1 MEEKRLQMSESFF
14 LTAILAIVGGFLDA
28 YSYLMRGHVFAN
40 AQTGNIVLFG
50 VYLEKRNFTQAIYYL
65 VPILAFAVGI
75 ILVEIVKHFYKEEH
89 KIHWRQRIVAF
100 ELILVTIVG
109 FIPLGQYDVVANVLI
124 SFVCSMQV
132 ETFRRVH
139 GHPFASTMCTGNL
152 RSGTEALCQYFKT
165 GDKTLKQKS
174 LRYYG
179 IITFFIIGA
188 IIGGFL
194 TGRAGGESIFICSI
208 LLTIATVFNGKR
220 VQNLRKKGIPII
232 GIPFSL

>member
-1 MEEKRLQMSESFF
+1 MEEKHLQMSESFF
-14 LTAILAIVGGFLDA
+14 LTAILAIVGGFLDS

-50 VYLEKRNFTQAIYYL
+50 VNLQKRDFTQAFYYF
-65 VPILAFAVGI
+65 VPILAFAVGV
-75 ILVEIVKHFYKEEH
+75 ILVEIIKHFYKEEH
-89 KIHWRQRIVAF
+89 KIHWRQRIVALEF
-100 ELILVTIVG
+100 VLITVVG

-152 RSGTEALCQYFKT
+152 R
-165 GDKTLKQKS
+165 
-174 LRYYG
+174 YYG

-188 IIGGFL
+188 VIGGFL
-194 TGRAGGESIFICSI
+194 TGRAGGSSIFICSI
-208 LLTIATVFNGKR
+208 LLAIATILMAKEFR
-220 VQNLRKKGIPII
+220 I
-232 GIPFSL
+232 

>member
-1 MEEKRLQMSESFF
+1 MEEKHLQMSESFF
-14 LTAILAIVGGFLDA
+14 LTAILAIVGGFLDS

-50 VYLEKRNFTQAIYYL
+50 VNLQKRDFTQAFYYF
-65 VPILAFAVGI
+65 VPILAFAVGV
-75 ILVEIVKHFYKEEH
+75 ILVEIIKHFYKEEH
-89 KIHWRQRIVAF
+89 KIHWRQRIVALEF
-100 ELILVTIVG
+100 VLITVVG

-179 IITFFIIGA
+179 IITF
-188 IIGGFL
+188 
-194 TGRAGGESIFICSI
+194 S
-208 LLTIATVFNGKR
+208 LLE
-220 VQNLRKKGIPII
+220 Q
-232 GIPFSL
+232 

>member
-1 MEEKRLQMSESFF
+1 MEEKHLQMSESFF
-14 LTAILAIVGGFLDA
+14 LTAILAIVGGFLDS

-50 VYLEKRNFTQAIYYL
+50 VNLQKRDFTQAFYYF
-65 VPILAFAVGI
+65 VPIL
-75 ILVEIVKHFYKEEH
+75 
-89 KIHWRQRIVAF
+89 
-100 ELILVTIVG
+100 VG

-188 IIGGFL
+188 VIGGFL
-194 TGRAGGESIFICSI
+194 TGRAGGSSIFICSI
-208 LLTIATVFNGKR
+208 LLAIATILMAKEFR
-220 VQNLRKKGIPII
+220 I
-232 GIPFSL
+232 

>member
-65 VPILAFAVGI
+65 VPILAFAVGV

-124 SFVCSMQV
+124 SFV
-132 ETFRRVH
+132 
-139 GHPFASTMCTGNL
+139 
-152 RSGTEALCQYFKT
+152 
-165 GDKTLKQKS
+165 
-174 LRYYG
+174 
-179 IITFFIIGA
+179 
-188 IIGGFL
+188 
-194 TGRAGGESIFICSI
+194 
-208 LLTIATVFNGKR
+208 
-220 VQNLRKKGIPII
+220 
-232 GIPFSL
+232 